1 MLIFIIS
8 LTNSIFLN
16 QIGYFGALLIILMQW
31 YRTRRNK
38 FYSTGLELPFILF
51 LSIELISALFSIN
64 QSQAFSIFLKRLV
77 LIPVVYV
84 VAASAD
90 NLDKAKLFFK
100 VFVVAAVVTVLAYLF
115 VAYRHY
121 IFQLYRLESKGP
133 SVFQYVMT
141 AGGLMSFVTIILFAF
156 VINEKTKWKIKVL
169 LIAAFLIS
177 LIGLISSYT
186 RAAWIGAFAG
196 IIFILIIKKKWLY
209 LTPVVLG
216 FFLLMIISKKESKVW
231 IYSIDG
237 NPELINSFSTDG
249 RAVNIDAYNNY
260 LYIAD
265 YEEGVK
271 VVDSNGKVIQKIETE
286 APVTRIHRW
295 RDNFLLIY
303 LIDSRF
309 KVAEVLS
316 DGKLKII
323 DNSITPGL
331 TRDLEFTKGSFYT
344 ADFDSGLTVYNNP
357 EQLTDKFRLLDEEGI
372 VRVYSDS
379 SFINLYNLKE
389 SLLKV
394 FLQKESHQLSL
405 MDSIKIVTPTY
416 YVWQNNRTIFFQS
429 DNSLLQYEIIQN
441 KLNLVKEHPI
451 RGIFQMINADSVIY
465 CSTVDGK
472 FYKSTISNT
481 EPVQFDLLFDLQ
493 KNVTDFTVVNN
504 RIILSTL
511 KLNRLASIVDPY
523 HETNIERLHL
533 WSTGFKIFLD
543 HPIIG
548 VGDIDLGKIYSEY
561 KPKYVKENYGHLH
574 NNYIHFL
581 VILGVVGFIIVIFML
596 YKIFALNLK
605 IYNTLKHAD
614 FASSYSLGALG
625 AYVGF
630 LISGLAEWN
639 FGDQEIITM
648 VWFTLGLNIA
658 FYKSYLNNK
667 SE

>member
-31 YRTRRNK
+31 YRTRKNK
-38 FYSTGLELPFILF
+38 FYSTGLELPFVLF
-51 LSIELISALFSIN
+51 LSIELISAIFSIN
-64 QSQAFSIFLKRLV
+64 QSQALIIFFKRLV

-90 NLDKAKLFFK
+90 NPDKAKLFFK
-100 VFVVAAVVTVLAYLF
+100 VFIVAAVVTVLAYLF

-156 VINEKTKWKIKVL
+156 VINEKTGWKIKVL
-169 LIAAFLIS
+169 LIASFFIAA
-177 LIGLISSYT
+177 IGLISSYT
-186 RAAWIGAFAG
+186 RAAWIGAIAG
-196 IIFILIIKKKWLY
+196 IIFILIMKKKWLY
-209 LTPVVLG
+209 LTPLVLG
-216 FFLLMIISKKESKVW
+216 VFLLIIISKKESKVW
-231 IYSIDG
+231 VYSIEGKPD
-237 NPELINSFSTDG
+237 IANSFSTNG
-249 RAVNIDAYNNY
+249 RAVSIESYDDY

-265 YEEGVK
+265 YEEGIK
-271 VVDSNGKVIQKIETE
+271 VVDSKGNVFQRLETE
-286 APVTRIHRW
+286 APATRIHRW
-295 RDNFLLIY
+295 NNNYLLIY

-309 KVAEVLS
+309 KVAEILA

-323 DNSITPGL
+323 ANSLTPGL
-331 TRDLEFTKGSFYT
+331 TRDMEFTKGRFYT
-344 ADFDSGLTVYNNP
+344 ADYDSGLTVYNNP
-357 EQLTDKFRLLDEEGI
+357 EQLSDKFRLLDEEGI

-379 SFINLYNLKE
+379 SYVTLYNLKE
-389 SLLKV
+389 NALKV
-394 FLQKESHQLSL
+394 YLQKERNQLSF

-416 YVWQNNRTIFFQS
+416 YVWQHNSTIFFQS
-429 DNSLLQYEIIQN
+429 DNSLLQYEIKAN
-441 KLNLVKEHPI
+441 KLNLVKKHTI
-451 RGIFQMINADSVIY
+451 RGIFQLVNVDSVIY
-465 CSTVDGK
+465 GSTVDGK
-472 FYKSTISNT
+472 FYKSVTKNNT
-481 EPVQFDLLFDLQ
+481 TVQFDLMFDLQ
-493 KNVTDFTVVNN
+493 KNVTDFTIANGRLIV
-504 RIILSTL
+504 STL
-511 KLNRLASIVDPY
+511 KLNRLASIIDPY

-533 WSTGFKIFLD
+533 WSTGLKIFLD
-543 HPIIG
+543 YPILG

-581 VILGVVGFIIVIFML
+581 VILGSIGFIIVIFMF
-596 YKIFALNLK
+596 YKIFVLNLK
-605 IYNTLKHAD
+605 IYKTLKEVE
-614 FASSYSLGALG
+614 FASSYALGALG
-625 AYVGF
+625 AFVGF
-630 LISGLAEWN
+630 LVSGLAEWN

-667 SE
+667 PE